1 MGERNHPGTGEV
13 MDGSRRRLAV
23 GAEVLPGGGGVH
35 FRVWAPGRRRVD
47 AVLEGGA
54 SSGVALEPEGNGY
67 FSGGLRA
74 ARAGADYRLRL
85 DGESAFP
92 DPASRF
98 QPQGPHGPSR
108 VVDPAAFAWT
118 DAGWGGIK
126 PAGLV
131 IYELHVGTFT
141 REGTWAAA
149 TRELEALG
157 DVGVT
162 CVEVMPVADFAG
174 TFGWGYDGVNLFAP
188 TRLYGSPDDFR
199 RFVDR
204 AHGLG
209 IGVILDLVYNHFGP
223 DGNYLGEFS
232 RDYFSKRHKT
242 DWGDAI
248 NFDGP
253 NCGPVREFYLA
264 NARYWIEE
272 FHLDGY
278 RFDATQNIYDD
289 SESHILGEV
298 ARVSRAAAG
307 RRSIYLVNE
316 NEPQHTRLVR
326 PVERGGLGLDALWND
341 DFHHSATVALT
352 GRNEAYYTEYRGG
365 PQEFISAAK
374 WGYLYQGQV
383 YHWQRARRGT
393 PALDLPPTAFVN
405 YIQNHDQIANFGHGQ
420 RVHQISSLAQ
430 LRAMT
435 AVLLLSPQTPMLF
448 QGQEFAASAPFYY
461 FADHNSDLGKLIF
474 AGRAKEMSQ
483 FPSVA
488 TPAMQAGLANP
499 CVRETFERSKVDQS
513 ERGRGF
519 HAQIYQMH
527 KDLLRLRREEAVFR
541 RVQRRGDVDGAVL
554 GAEAFV
560 LRYFGEDG
568 DDRLLVVNLGTD
580 LHLSVVP
587 EPLLAAPP
595 GKVWE
600 AQWSSEHPKYGGV
613 GNAPLETR
621 GEAWRLPGE
630 NWRLPGRCAVVMRP
644 VEAPAAAAENGST

>member
-1 MGERNHPGTGEV
+1 MGERNHPGSGEV
-13 MDGSRRRLAV
+13 MDGWRRRLAV
-23 GAEVLPGGGGVH
+23 GAEVLPGGAGVH
-35 FRVWAPGRRRVD
+35 FRVWARRRRRVD
-47 AVLEGGA
+47 VAFEGG
-54 SSGVALEPEGNGY
+54 VVVPLESEANGY
-67 FSGGLRA
+67 FSGLVPDA
-74 ARAGADYRLRL
+74 QVGADYRLRL
-85 DGESAFP
+85 DGGQAFP
-92 DPASRF
+92 DPVSRF
-98 QPQGPHGPSR
+98 QPDGPHGPSR
-108 VVDPAAFAWT
+108 VVDPGAFAWT
-118 DAGWGGIK
+118 DGAWGGVS

-131 IYELHVGTFT
+131 LYELHVGTFT
-141 REGTWAAA
+141 REGTWEAA
-149 TRELEALG
+149 TRELESLR

-204 AHGLG
+204 AHALG
-209 IGVILDLVYNHFGP
+209 MGVILDLVYNHLGP

-232 RDYFSKRHKT
+232 PDYFSTRYKT

-253 NCGPVREFYLA
+253 NSGPVREFYLA

-272 FHLDGY
+272 YHLDGY

-289 SESHILGEV
+289 SESHILGEIARV
-298 ARVSRAAAG
+298 ARTAAG

-326 PVERGGLGLDALWND
+326 PAERGGLGLDALWND
-341 DFHHSATVALT
+341 DFHHSAMVALT
-352 GRNEAYYTEYRGG
+352 GRNEAYYTDHQGS
-365 PQEFISAAK
+365 PQEFVSAAK
-374 WGYLYQGQV
+374 WGYLFQGQV
-383 YHWQRARRGT
+383 YRWQNKRRGT

-405 YIQNHDQIANFGHGQ
+405 YVQNHDQIANFGHGQ
-420 RVHQISSLAQ
+420 RCHQMSGLAQ
-430 LRAMT
+430 FRAVT
-435 AVLLLSPQTPMLF
+435 ALLLLSPQTPMLF

-461 FADHNSDLGKLIF
+461 FADHKEELAKLIC

-488 TPAMQAGLANP
+488 QPEMQERLANP
-499 CVRETFERSKVDQS
+499 CVRETFEQSKLDQA

-519 HAQIYQMH
+519 HAQIYRLHQ
-527 KDLLRLRREEAVFR
+527 DLLRLRREEAVFR

-560 LRYFGEDG
+560 LRYFGEGG

-580 LHLSVVP
+580 LHLNVAP
-587 EPLLAAPP
+587 EPLLAPP
-595 GKVWE
+595 LGKVWE
-600 AQWSSEHPKYGGV
+600 TQWSSEHPSYGGM

-630 NWRLPGRCAVVMRP
+630 NWRLTGRCAVVLRP
-644 VEAPAAAAENGST
+644 GDAPTEKAKA